1 MKIDVPGTDVKK
13 CTACLARKIYFFCTD
28 KVYKHYLILKPIYGS
43 FHLLFDTICDPI
55 NVPSN
60 YVPRTEKVKKSPDAS
75 CQTIF
80 TMPLICNCQTKRD
93 IAEWVCDVG
102 KTLLMWL
109 WFVRMVD
116 EDLDVPPWSPKER
129 RWGAEGGVLPMLMW
143 WTSLTTWFRI
153 LMTNK
158 ITTEKIVCVG

>member
-1 MKIDVPGTDVKK
+1 MSQGQTEKNVQLVWPDKYISSAQIK
-13 CTACLARKIYFFCTD
+13 CRNIIWYQNLSS
-28 KVYKHYLILKPIYGS
+28 YGS
-43 FHLLFDTICDPI
+43 FHLLFDSICDPI

-116 EDLDVPPWSPKER
+116 EDLDVPPWSQKER

>member
-1 MKIDVPGTDVKK
+1 MKINVPGTDVKK
-13 CTACLARKIYFFCTD
+13 NVQLVWPEKYISSAQIKCRNIIWYQNLSS
-28 KVYKHYLILKPIYGS
+28 YGS
-43 FHLLFDTICDPI
+43 FHLLFDSICDPI

-80 TMPLICNCQTKRD
+80 TMPLICDCQTKHD

-109 WFVRMVD
+109 WLVRMVD
-116 EDLDVPPWSPKER
+116 EDLDVAALEPER
-129 RWGAEGGVLPMLMW
+129 ETLRSRRRRAAYADVMDELDNMV
-143 WTSLTTWFRI
+143 SDI
-153 LMTNK
+153 DDK
-158 ITTEKIVCVG
+158 

>member
-116 EDLDVPPWSPKER
+116 EDLDVAALEPER
-129 RWGAEGGVLPMLMW
+129 ETLRSRRRRAAYADVMDELDNMV
-143 WTSLTTWFRI
+143 SDI
-153 LMTNK
+153 DDK
-158 ITTEKIVCVG
+158 